1 VALLGALLSE
11 LAFLGV
17 SLGLMALALR
27 RRPAG
32 GLFSALMPGALPAL
46 VLAGLTFY
54 QWQQADDPGLKA
66 AHQSMVAPLQQAAKD
81 RFGKPEQAA
90 ERQQLMDMGEA
101 VFAVAP
107 ALELLLRL
115 ALLAPLAALMRRRRQ
130 RAGLAPDAGPLS
142 HWGAPWWMA
151 WVLLGPLFWLLA
163 RRAGLLQ
170 GPAWALPLAW
180 NLLVVGMTLQFFHGT
195 VVLMGKLAAWS
206 RNPRTRLLAPLALGT
221 AVFALLML
229 EDLRPLLALVILTGL
244 FEPWLDL
251 RRLHQP
257 PAGEPLDKGGEA

>member
-151 WVLLGPLFWLLA
+151 WVLLGPLFWL
-163 RRAGLLQ
+163 
-170 GPAWALPLAW
+170 
-180 NLLVVGMTLQFFHGT
+180 
-195 VVLMGKLAAWS
+195 MGKLAAWS